1 MKSLF
6 YFIALALISLAL
18 LASCR
23 AKKAVQTDVSLA
35 TDSLAVNVSHRT
47 SLSID
52 SLMSRLS
59 LSFDTLTITVERPCG
74 VATEIVRL
82 EAARGQIVSSRNER
96 KLAVESSASIDSTA
110 SNTSSVDRSTEQTQ
124 STQVYDPPDTT
135 LVLSLACIALLISCI
150 IWIYIRNR

>member
-1 MKSLF
+1 MRLTVTVLV
-6 YFIALALISLAL
+6 ILL

-23 AKKAVQTDVSLA
+23 SHKAVQTDVSLA
-35 TDSLAVNVSHRT
+35 ADSLAVNVSHRT

-110 SNTSSVDRSTEQTQ
+110 CSASSVDRSTEQTQ

-135 LVLSLACIALLISCI
+135 LLLSLACIALLVLCFL
-150 IWIYIRNR
+150 WIYIRNR